1 MTNERNQGIPGH
13 AGRHAGAPA
22 QGNNP
27 RARAAAPQPGH
38 AQKAS
43 MTSQLSQALPMLEV
57 DEMAA
62 PMGAPVI
69 TFDHVTKTYPAQ
81 PKKPALSDVTL
92 QIFAG
97 EFIFLV
103 GHSGSGKSTFIRLLT
118 REIKPTSG
126 KIYVADKD
134 LTTMRNWRVP
144 YLRRNIGCV
153 FQDFKLLPNKTVFE
167 NVAFALEVIG
177 KSRHVIKTQ
186 VPEVLRLVGL
196 SDKLNSYPDQ
206 LSGGQQQRVSIAR
219 AIVNRPPLLI
229 CDEPTGNLDPQTS
242 RGIMDLLKRINRTG
256 TTVLVATHDREMVDN
271 MRRRVIALDRGI
283 SPATRTG
290 GCTASMSSLFY
301 FFKESLQGFARNL
314 STTLGSIITIF
325 LSLLIIG
332 VFLVG
337 GTIVERLVS
346 SIEDEVSI
354 TAYVADDAPQE
365 SIDAVTA
372 MIQGM
377 DGVESVGFTTKEQA
391 LENFSNSMTTNP
403 EIIEQLDGTN
413 PLPASIDV
421 SLADPQKVDE
431 IAAAIEADETFR
443 SICDEPDNPAD
454 SLKYGQKTVDRL
466 FSVTKYVRY
475 LGVALVLLLVFIAL
489 VFINNTIRLAI
500 MARRKEIAIMRLVGA
515 SNGFIRG
522 PFLMEGALH
531 ALIGSLLAVGVLQ
544 VLRMYGIPKL
554 QSALSFLSLDV
565 SGNTYIMIYIVL
577 VVAGLVIGLLGS
589 AFAMRRYLKV

>member
-43 MTSQLSQALPMLEV
+43 MTSQLSQALPMHEV

-126 KIYVADKD
+126 KIYVADED

-177 KSRHVIKTQ
+177 KSRLVIKTQ

-242 RGIMDLLKRINRTG
+242 RGIMDLLERINRTG

-271 MRRRVIALDRGI
+271 MRRRVIALDRGHL
-283 SPATRTG
+283 TRDQDRG
-290 GCTASMSSLFY
+290 VY
-301 FFKESLQGFARNL
+301 GF
-314 STTLGSIITIF
+314 
-325 LSLLIIG
+325 
-332 VFLVG
+332 
-337 GTIVERLVS
+337 
-346 SIEDEVSI
+346 
-354 TAYVADDAPQE
+354 
-365 SIDAVTA
+365 
-372 MIQGM
+372 
-377 DGVESVGFTTKEQA
+377 
-391 LENFSNSMTTNP
+391 
-403 EIIEQLDGTN
+403 
-413 PLPASIDV
+413 DV
-421 SLADPQKVDE
+421 
-431 IAAAIEADETFR
+431 
-443 SICDEPDNPAD
+443 
-454 SLKYGQKTVDRL
+454 
-466 FSVTKYVRY
+466 
-475 LGVALVLLLVFIAL
+475 
-489 VFINNTIRLAI
+489 
-500 MARRKEIAIMRLVGA
+500 
-515 SNGFIRG
+515 
-522 PFLMEGALH
+522 
-531 ALIGSLLAVGVLQ
+531 
-544 VLRMYGIPKL
+544 
-554 QSALSFLSLDV
+554 
-565 SGNTYIMIYIVL
+565 
-577 VVAGLVIGLLGS
+577 
-589 AFAMRRYLKV
+589 